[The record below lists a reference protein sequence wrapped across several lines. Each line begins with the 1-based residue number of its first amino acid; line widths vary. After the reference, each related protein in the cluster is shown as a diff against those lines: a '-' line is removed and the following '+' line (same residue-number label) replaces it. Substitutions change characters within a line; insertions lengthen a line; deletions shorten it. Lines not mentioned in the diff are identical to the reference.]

1 MDEKIIR
8 LCEENNVP
16 SLVQAL
22 STVKNQK
29 VCVIISALVREG
41 AVCKLICII
50 TEAYVTPFTASEQ
63 LFRVQIN
70 CFCCTIYLNNKTSFL
85 NFVIHKLK
93 LMTKLP

>member
-1 MDEKIIR
+1 MCGKNHAIFSFLSGSWVNFWTMDEKIIR

-50 TEAYVTPFTASEQ
+50 T
-63 LFRVQIN
+63 
-70 CFCCTIYLNNKTSFL
+70 
-85 NFVIHKLK
+85 
-93 LMTKLP
+93 